1 MALLHHRRSLG
12 DFWWRKSGGRIAFGL
27 VGFVIITVLLKFSL
41 RSPSE
46 PLISGNR
53 PLVELTLLQD
63 AVSKG
68 AVCLDGSPPA
78 YHIQRG
84 YGSGS
89 KNWVLHIEGGGWCN
103 TMESCDA
110 RKMTILGSST
120 LMQPIVFSG
129 ILSGSPSENPYFF
142 NWNRVKLRY
151 CDGASFSGDIVRE
164 VKEGSKLFFRGLKIW
179 QEIIKELL
187 SKGLADAQKA
197 LLSGCSAGGLA
208 TFLHCDD
215 FRSLLH
221 KDATVKCLADGSFFL
236 NEKDISG
243 RSTML
248 IFYHEVVTLQ
258 GVAKVLS
265 DGCTSK
271 KRPSQCFFPESII
284 ESIKTPLFIVNPA
297 YDFWQIQNVL
307 APDSADPSHE
317 WNMCKRSIDSC
328 TGAQIK
334 VLQGF
339 RKKLLSTLNELPKSN
354 SRGLFVNSCF
364 SHCQTWMGST
374 WHSSDSPRL
383 SNKTIAEAV
392 GDWYFDREKV
402 KLIDCP
408 YSCNPTCHN
417 SNFL

>member
-1 MALLHHRRSLG
+1 MALIHHRRSLG
-12 DFWWRKSGGRIAFGL
+12 DLWWRKSAGRIAFGL
-27 VGFVIITVLLKFSL
+27 VAFVIITVLLKVSL

-46 PLISGNR
+46 PLIAGNS

-63 AVSKG
+63 AESKG

-89 KNWVLHIEGGGWCN
+89 KNWLLHIEGGGWCN
-103 TMESCDA
+103 TMASCGA

-120 LMQPIVFSG
+120 LMQPVVFSG

-151 CDGASFSGDIVRE
+151 CDGASFAGDVEHE
-164 VKEGSKLFFRGLKIW
+164 VKDGSKLFFRGLKIW
-179 QEIIKELL
+179 QEIMNELL
-187 SKGLADAQKA
+187 SKGLAVAQKA

-215 FRSLLH
+215 FQSLLP
-221 KDATVKCLADGSFFL
+221 KDATVKCLADGGFFL

-243 RSTML
+243 KSTML
-248 IFYHEVVTLQ
+248 TFYHEVVTLQ
-258 GVAKVLS
+258 DVAKVLPN
-265 DGCTSK
+265 GCTSRK
-271 KRPSQCFFPESII
+271 KPSQCFFPESII
-284 ESIKTPLFIVNPA
+284 ESIRTPLFIVNPA

-317 WNMCKRSIDSC
+317 WDKCKRSIDSC

-334 VLQGF
+334 VLQEF
-339 RKKLLSTLNELPKSN
+339 RNKLLTALNELPKSK

-364 SHCQTWMGST
+364 AHCQTWIGST
-374 WHSSDSPRL
+374 WHSADSPRL

-392 GDWYFDREKV
+392 GDWYFDREEV

-417 SNFL
+417 ANLL